1 MSNQLKEF
9 IDAAEALVDN
19 NPLELTALIA
29 KTLKEKFPL
38 LLDDVGETNGDQV
51 LGLGVVSGCTDY
63 DLPQYGYSEED
74 TEILGCIQGYMQ
86 NCPLYSAFV
95 GWNKDRKNEGFNI
108 IKNNAVEYMKKLGF
122 IVFIN
127 VDNDVPVDDCPITYV
142 YIDLGAAVLKL

>member
-51 LGLGVVSGCTDY
+51 LGLGVVNGCTDY
-63 DLPQYGYSEED
+63 DLPQYSNPID
-74 TEILGCIQGYMQ
+74 
-86 NCPLYSAFV
+86 
-95 GWNKDRKNEGFNI
+95 
-108 IKNNAVEYMKKLGF
+108 EYYLQPHF
-122 IVFIN
+122 L
-127 VDNDVPVDDCPITYV
+127 DSQTLLLDDCV
-142 YIDLGAAVLKL
+142 FLD

>member
-51 LGLGVVSGCTDY
+51 LGLGVVNGCTDY

-86 NCPLYSAFV
+86 NL
-95 GWNKDRKNEGFNI
+95 
-108 IKNNAVEYMKKLGF
+108 AVRRS
-122 IVFIN
+122 
-127 VDNDVPVDDCPITYV
+127 
-142 YIDLGAAVLKL
+142 